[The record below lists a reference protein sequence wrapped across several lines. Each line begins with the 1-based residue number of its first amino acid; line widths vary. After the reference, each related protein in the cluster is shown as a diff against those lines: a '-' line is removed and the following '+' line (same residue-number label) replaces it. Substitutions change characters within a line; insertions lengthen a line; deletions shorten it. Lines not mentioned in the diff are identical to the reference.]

1 MLRTMMEAAKDKP
14 RRLLGSIAFV
24 HVHPS
29 PLNHARRASSL
40 F

>member
-24 HVHPS
+24 HVNPS
-29 PLNHARRASSL
+29 PLNHSRRASSP